1 MPVILVGNGTGIAPF
16 RAFWQ
21 QRMFDMNN
29 KCPPK
34 SAITGQRQW
43 GDIRLFFGCR
53 NPQHDDIYHDE
64 LQNAVENKAL
74 TRVSTGYS
82 RDKKKLKVNRLNSAR
97 VTGFIE
103 RGSRYVTLPWQ
114 QNFCMTTNRNCLLK
128 SEFALFHTSSILFS
142 FI

>member
-21 QRMFDMNN
+21 QRMFDINN

-82 RDKKKLKVNRLNSAR
+82 RDKKKLKVNPLNSAR

-103 RGSRYVTLPWQ
+103 RGKSLRHIAVVTEFLHDNKPK
-114 QNFCMTTNRNCLLK
+114 LSLK
-128 SEFALFHTSSILFS
+128 K
-142 FI
+142 

>member
-1 MPVILVGNGTGIAPF
+1 
-16 RAFWQ
+16 
-21 QRMFDMNN
+21 MFDINN
-29 KCPPK
+29 KCPPT

-53 NPQHDDIYHDE
+53 NPRHDDIYHGE

-82 RDKKKLKVNRLNSAR
+82 RDKKKLKVNPLNSAR

-103 RGSRYVTLPWQ
+103 RGKSLRHIAVVTEFLHDNKPK
-114 QNFCMTTNRNCLLK
+114 LSLK
-128 SEFALFHTSSILFS
+128 K
-142 FI
+142 